1 MYAEINMEG
10 RVVNDPEFKTGKNG
24 EYCTFRMV
32 VNQKLGP
39 QENASF
45 YNCTGNEMIAN
56 RIKKAGVKKGRL
68 IHINGEQTLRSYTD
82 REGVERMSA
91 DISILNWHYAGTKPK
106 SDEADTPS
114 QNGFA
119 ASQRPVG
126 KIHEEL
132 TIPGGDEDD
141 DLPI

>member
-68 IHINGEQTLRSYTD
+68 IHINGEQTLRPYTD

-91 DISILNWHYAGTKPK
+91 DTAMVKDFVIPIIQLPK
-106 SDEADTPS
+106 KAVDPMEVFYCDGSAE
-114 QNGFA
+114 G
-119 ASQRPVG
+119 
-126 KIHEEL
+126 
-132 TIPGGDEDD
+132 
-141 DLPI
+141 

>member
-1 MYAEINMEG
+1 MFTDCLSFRPYLNG
-10 RVVNDPEFKTGKNG
+10 QRKNS
-24 EYCTFRMV
+24 T
-32 VNQKLGP
+32 
-39 QENASF
+39 A
-45 YNCTGNEMIAN
+45 
-56 RIKKAGVKKGRL
+56 VKERKGRL
-68 IHINGEQTLRSYTD
+68 IHITGEQTLRSYTD

-106 SDEADTPS
+106 SDEAETTS
-114 QNGFA
+114 QNGSA

-126 KIHEEL
+126 KVHEEQ

>member
-56 RIKKAGVKKGRL
+56 RIKKVQL
-68 IHINGEQTLRSYTD
+68 SNSF
-82 REGVERMSA
+82 VF
-91 DISILNWHYAGTKPK
+91 DIM
-106 SDEADTPS
+106 TP
-114 QNGFA
+114 Q
-119 ASQRPVG
+119 
-126 KIHEEL
+126 
-132 TIPGGDEDD
+132 
-141 DLPI
+141 